1 MLVFKFTCDE
11 AHHLNSK
18 LIAEKFSEAI
28 GGFSKDIRI
37 KEDKDVVKLYLGK
50 EVPKNISITI
60 EVTDED
66 LN

>member
-1 MLVFKFTCDE
+1 MLVFKFTCDD

-18 LIAEKFSEAI
+18 LIAEKFSEAL
-28 GGFSKDIRI
+28 GSSKDIRI

-50 EVPKNISITI
+50 ESPKNISITI
-60 EVTDED
+60 EITDDD